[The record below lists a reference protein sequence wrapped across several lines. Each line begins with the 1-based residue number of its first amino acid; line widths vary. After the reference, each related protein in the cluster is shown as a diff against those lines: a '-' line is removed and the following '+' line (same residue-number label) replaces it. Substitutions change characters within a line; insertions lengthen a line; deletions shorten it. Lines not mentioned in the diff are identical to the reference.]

1 VEAEEGG
8 TVVVLTAL
16 DVEYQA
22 VRGHLAGLREQL
34 HEAGTLFETGWL
46 NGTPWQVALAEI
58 GDGNQGAAVLTERAI
73 AMFRPRAV
81 FFVGV
86 AGALKPDEP
95 RLGDVVV
102 ATRVHALHGGKEE
115 NGEFLARPR
124 SWPAP
129 HGLQQLAQHVRRTPG
144 WAASLPRVPGGE
156 PPRVHLKPV
165 AAGEVVLNSP
175 DSPLSRQVSP
185 LRELLRQ
192 HYQDAVAI
200 EMESAGM
207 AQAAHLNNALPA
219 LTVRGISDRADGR
232 KHDADAAGSQE
243 QAARSAAA
251 FAFAV
256 IRRLPYGEKHERSP
270 GPGGGSPAVHVVSSS
285 TADSRALAG
294 CWRGGEEVEVGD
306 RLYLLHDG
314 LLAERPSGDH
324 ALIHRQ
330 ARAVQIE
337 PDTGSSSR
345 YVWIRQVEARRDS
358 PRARDAAK
366 ALAAERDLLEALRPR
381 TGGGARGLP
390 RLAVDGGSDSSS
402 GNGRASGSESGAWHS
417 GGRRSS
423 LVLDWPVSRATRV
436 PCETLDAQ
444 LGAEGEPFDEWRLHR
459 LLSGVIGLCGT
470 LAVLHRE
477 GVAHRGLS
485 PAGIVA
491 LDDGR
496 LVLRDLGLA
505 AREPEPDEGAGTYQA
520 PEQRRRDARRPGSW
534 TDVYRLGAVTYHL
547 TTGTPHAHGMP
558 HGHGTPL
565 PMRALVPGVPEPVDR
580 AIRAALAPDPTARPD
595 ARALAAALRDAR
607 GEHF

>member
-1 VEAEEGG
+1 MEAEQGG

-22 VRGHLAGLREQL
+22 VRGHLAGLREQP
-34 HEAGTLFETGWL
+34 HDAGTLFETGWL

-86 AGALKPDEP
+86 AGALRSDEP

-115 NGEFLARPR
+115 NGKFLARPR

-129 HGLQQLAQHVRRTPG
+129 HGLQQLARHVRRSPG
-144 WAASLPRVPGGE
+144 WTACLPQPPEVA

-185 LRELLRQ
+185 MREMLRQ

-207 AQAAHLNNALPA
+207 AQAAHLNDSLPA

-232 KHDADAAGSQE
+232 KHDADASGSQE
-243 QAARSAAA
+243 RAARNAAA
-251 FAFAV
+251 FAFAL
-256 IRRLPYGEKHERSP
+256 IRRLPYGDERERP
-270 GPGGGSPAVHVVSSS
+270 REPRGAAPAVHVVAASTTS
-285 TADSRALAG
+285 TASTASTASTTNSRAPG
-294 CWRGGEEVEVGD
+294 GSWRGGDEVTIGD

-314 LLAERPSGDH
+314 LLAEWPSDDH
-324 ALIHRQ
+324 SLIHRQ

-345 YVWIRQVEARRDS
+345 YVWIRQIEARRDT
-358 PRARDAAK
+358 PRAREAAK
-366 ALAAERDLLEALRPR
+366 ALAAERDLLSALRPR
-381 TGGGARGLP
+381 TGGLP
-390 RLAVDGGSDSSS
+390 RLEGDGRS
-402 GNGRASGSESGAWHS
+402 GNDSGAWRS
-417 GGRRSS
+417 GGRKAS

-436 PCETLDAQ
+436 PCETLHAQ
-444 LGAEGEPFDEWRLHR
+444 LGREGEQFDEWRLHR
-459 LLSGVIGLCGT
+459 LLTGLIGLCRT
-470 LAVLHRE
+470 LAALHDE
-477 GVAHRGLS
+477 GVAHRELS
-485 PAGIVA
+485 PAAIVA

-496 LVLRDLGLA
+496 LTLRDLGLA
-505 AREPEPDEGAGTYQA
+505 AREPEPGEGHGSYQA
-520 PEQRRRDARRPGSW
+520 PEQRRRDARRPGAW

-547 TTGTPHAHGMP
+547 TTGTPHGAGSAP
-558 HGHGTPL
+558 GRGVPL

-580 AIRAALAPDPTARPD
+580 VVRDALAPDPTARPD
-595 ARALAAALRDAR
+595 VRALGAALRDAR
-607 GEHF
+607 GELF